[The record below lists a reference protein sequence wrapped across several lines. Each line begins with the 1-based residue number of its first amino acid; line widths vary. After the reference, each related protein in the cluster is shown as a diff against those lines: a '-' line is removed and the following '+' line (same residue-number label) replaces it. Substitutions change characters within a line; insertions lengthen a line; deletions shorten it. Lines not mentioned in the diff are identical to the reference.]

1 MTVPERVLF
10 IYLFFGCSDRIP
22 QAAYPPSIWWDPSNN
37 GSHYQSL
44 SLSMVKIHSFTASWA
59 CDRLPNPLPNKKTLN
74 LDTLLSFSY
83 PRHFTGEVY
92 SKYTVTHTW
101 CSLWFRTPSLSCQ
114 ARRVIYCATSLFS
127 WFSFRIKCNSAFV
140 GSMGRKK
147 KNTKIFNAVSV
158 HNKHPSTGHSDTDR
172 EALSNV
178 TSNSDY
184 QLIISEDNKCQT
196 YCCRSFSIGRLSLF
210 AVSAGENTISED
222 YTFGSPGST
231 DDVSHCWS
239 CP

>member
-1 MTVPERVLF
+1 MDPPFLEKWQCLKECYF
-10 IYLFFGCSDRIP
+10 FFFFFGCSDRIP

-92 SKYTVTHTW
+92 RKYTVTHTW
-101 CSLWFRTPSLSCQ
+101 CSLWFRTLSLSCQ

-147 KNTKIFNAVSV
+147 KTLRFSMPSV
-158 HNKHPSTGHSDTDR
+158 CTTSIHPQGILTLT
-172 EALSNV
+172 EKL
-178 TSNSDY
+178 Y
-184 QLIISEDNKCQT
+184 QM
-196 YCCRSFSIGRLSLF
+196 
-210 AVSAGENTISED
+210 
-222 YTFGSPGST
+222 
-231 DDVSHCWS
+231 
-239 CP
+239 